1 MSKQLPEHSVNQT
14 SATAG
19 GDVVAGNKVTNNYIS
34 NNGPASVVDLLLEK
48 LQTEIDENAEV
59 RHKIESLLYYYE
71 KKSIDG
77 IDGLEAKLKASG
89 REGETFQALEKK
101 ELFAKALERWSL
113 YASAQEIFV
122 YLLAKV
128 EHEFSM
134 HIYPQIDALPTYQI
148 NEIVTKKIVEPV
160 VAECGATVFKM
171 NHALAMGMVYWL
183 AEQCF
188 LRWHK

>member
-1 MSKQLPEHSVNQT
+1 MLKQPPKNQIDQ
-14 SATAG
+14 SGAAAG
-19 GDVVAGNKVTNNYIS
+19 GDVVAGNKYSTTYIS
-34 NNGPASVVDLLLEK
+34 NGGPISVIDTLLVK
-48 LQTEIDENAEV
+48 LQAEIDENAET

-71 KKSIDG
+71 KKSVDG
-77 IDGLEAKLKASG
+77 VDGLEAKLIAGG
-89 REGETFQALEKK
+89 RKNETFFALEKK
-101 ELFAKALERWSL
+101 ELFAKSMERWSL

-134 HIYPQIDALPTYQI
+134 HIHPQVGTLPSHQI
-148 NEIVTKKIVEPV
+148 NEIVTKKIIEPV
-160 VAECGATVFKM
+160 VAECGATIFKM

-188 LRWHK
+188 IKWHK